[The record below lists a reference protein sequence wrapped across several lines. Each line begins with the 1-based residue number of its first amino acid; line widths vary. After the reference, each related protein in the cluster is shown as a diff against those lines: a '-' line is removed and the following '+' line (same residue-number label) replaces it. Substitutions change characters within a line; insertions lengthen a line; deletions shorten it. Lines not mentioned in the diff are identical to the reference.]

1 MSSLILSI
9 ISNIKY
15 DNFDIIY
22 DNIIKNNSKD
32 VVLDFINDNIKY
44 DIKVFTKDYGMV
56 KEIIKNNSK
65 NVIPDYIRDVI
76 GDDG

>member
-44 DIKVFTKDYGMV
+44 DIKVFTKDYAWV

-65 NVIPDYIRDVI
+65 NIIPDYIRDVI